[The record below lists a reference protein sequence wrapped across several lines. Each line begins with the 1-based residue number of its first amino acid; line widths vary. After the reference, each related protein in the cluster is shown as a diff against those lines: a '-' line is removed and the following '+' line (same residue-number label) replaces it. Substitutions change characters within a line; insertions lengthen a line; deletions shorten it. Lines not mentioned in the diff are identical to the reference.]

1 MLSSKTVFN
10 LSLVLA
16 AVGAIAIDTITVL
29 SAEQAVSAACDTEVA
44 YDKSGS
50 LYCMELR
57 VQSVK
62 VARK

>member
-1 MLSSKTVFN
+1 MVDSKTVFN

-16 AVGAIAIDTITVL
+16 AAGAIAIDTITVL
-29 SAEQAVSAACDTEVA
+29 SAEKAVSGACFTQVA

-50 LYCMELR
+50 LYCVELGA
-57 VQSVK
+57 QGVK